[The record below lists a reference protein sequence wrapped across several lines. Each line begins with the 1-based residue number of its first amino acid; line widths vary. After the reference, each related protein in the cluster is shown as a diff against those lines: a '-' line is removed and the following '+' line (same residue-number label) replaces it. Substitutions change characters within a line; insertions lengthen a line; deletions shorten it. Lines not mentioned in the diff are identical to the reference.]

1 MLRRLIVFTLLIG
14 VSSSLVFA
22 ATRRRAAKSAEVFP
36 VCSMVTGSAAI
47 TFSRDHGR
55 TLAPTA
61 ERLSGIGYTFGLAA
75 LDEKDTLLAWHR
87 SDLLIST
94 DAGCSW
100 RVVATF
106 ADVDIPP
113 TITAAK
119 GGRAYAWSDNR
130 RFLVR
135 YDSRGAVKLK
145 EPAAFVGLGVDRN
158 NPDHVRA
165 GSDDGVVWESLDAGD
180 TWTAIGT
187 LRPETSPAIF
197 YRFAFAHSNLDHIV
211 AGTTQSGGYVSRDG
225 GRTWTKSVFGTGGFN
240 AFNFVFAPSDDRVV
254 WAMALS
260 LGAGDRH
267 IYRSTDGGNTYQPV
281 VDQSAEI
288 TIRNQPVMAAHP
300 TDANV
305 LYFVFGTFFQGYGT
319 DVYRY
324 DAATRTVT
332 TTHNSYDDIDA
343 IAFSPSDP
351 RIMYFGLEVESGA
364 R

>member
-1 MLRRLIVFTLLIG
+1 MRKLLLIALLLAF
-14 VSSSLVFA
+14 VSPLA
-22 ATRRRAAKSAEVFP
+22 AETRRRAARSAEYFP
-36 VCSMVTGSAAI
+36 ACSMVTGTPAV
-47 TFSRDHGR
+47 TFSRDEGR
-55 TLAPTA
+55 SLAPTA
-61 ERLSGIGYTFGLAA
+61 DRLTGIGYTFGVAA

-87 SDLLIST
+87 NDLLISS

-106 ADVDIPP
+106 SEVDIPP

-145 EPAAFVGLGVDRN
+145 EPAAFVGLGVNRD

-165 GSDDGVVWESLDAGD
+165 GADDGTVWESTDAGE
-180 TWTAIGT
+180 TWSSIGT
-187 LRPETSPAIF
+187 LRADTAPTIF
-197 YRFAFAHSNLDHIV
+197 YRFAFAASNIDHVV

-225 GRTWTKSVFGTGGFN
+225 GRNWTKSVMGSGGIN
-240 AFNFVFAPSDDRVV
+240 AFNFAFAPSDDRVV
-254 WAMALS
+254 WAMGLFLS
-260 LGAGDRH
+260 DSRRH
-267 IYRSTDGGNTYQPV
+267 IFRSTDGGSSYTAAVEQTP
-281 VDQSAEI
+281 EI
-288 TIRNQPVMAAHP
+288 TIRNQPIMAAHP
-300 TDANV
+300 TNANV

-319 DVYRY
+319 DIYRY
-324 DAATRTVT
+324 DAETRTVT
-332 TTHNSYDDIDA
+332 TTHNNYDDIGA

-351 RIMYFGLEVESGA
+351 RVMYFGLEVESGA